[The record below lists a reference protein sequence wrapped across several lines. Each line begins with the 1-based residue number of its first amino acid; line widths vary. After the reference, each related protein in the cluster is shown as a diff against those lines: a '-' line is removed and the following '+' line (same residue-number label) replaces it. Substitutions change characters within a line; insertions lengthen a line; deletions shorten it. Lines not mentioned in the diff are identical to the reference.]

1 MKRRLLLLFA
11 IFFVLITTFTAKA
24 QVGPAG
30 VGDFT
35 RTQLWLRAD
44 KNVFTIGANQV
55 VVWQDQSGHGRNF
68 SVVVSGQDIPVLTPG
83 SLNGFPSVIFNDNG
97 GTNGQFLGYEGSLGF
112 SGGEGATVILVAKNT
127 TSADEINGGL
137 WVGEKGVGGSQ
148 AVRNYG
154 LEYADAVRFNGSNQ
168 IYDNGHTLNAWKIV
182 VYQNQD
188 GSQAQDYQAY
198 LDGTLL
204 GGTASYT
211 NVPNTIATWALLGA
225 TEYNGTINNAG
236 YFDGEIVEVIVYTD
250 QLSEAE
256 RIVIENHLAAKYAL
270 SIANDYYSHGSHYF
284 EVSGV
289 AAQAGTQFT
298 LPFSGQ
304 ILGLSNPDDLSDGE
318 FLFFGHQNGSVNTW
332 LDTEVPVS
340 GMKRLAREW
349 IFDETGEVGTV
360 TVNIPRAQ
368 LPSIPAGYTNA
379 GILVDTDGD
388 GDFSTGTPLFTL

>member
-1 MKRRLLLLFA
+1 ME
-11 IFFVLITTFTAKA
+11 
-24 QVGPAG
+24 
-30 VGDFT
+30 
-35 RTQLWLRAD
+35 
-44 KNVFTIGANQV
+44 
-55 VVWQDQSGHGRNF
+55 HF
-68 SVVVSGQDIPVLTPG
+68 SVVLP
-83 SLNGFPSVIFNDNG
+83 
-97 GTNGQFLGYEGSLGF
+97 
-112 SGGEGATVILVAKNT
+112 
-127 TSADEINGGL
+127 
-137 WVGEKGVGGSQ
+137 
-148 AVRNYG
+148 
-154 LEYADAVRFNGSNQ
+154 
-168 IYDNGHTLNAWKIV
+168 H
-182 VYQNQD
+182 
-188 GSQAQDYQAY
+188 
-198 LDGTLL
+198 
-204 GGTASYT
+204 T

-236 YFDGEIVEVIVYTD
+236 HFDGEIVEVIVYTD

-270 SIANDYYSHGSHYF
+270 LIANDYYSHGSHYF

-318 FLFFGHQNGSVNTW
+318 FLFFGHQNGLVNTW

-388 GDFSTGTPLFTL
+388 GDFSTGTPLLLYDRDSRYFFC